1 MQRFL
6 CFGASL
12 VEVRNASEN
21 AKVFRG
27 RVIDAVAAIYCSLG
41 GWGLA
46 RLCMMWV
53 HADSL
58 LSVVYSVVLSCSYSV
73 QK

>member
-1 MQRFL
+1 MVPALWRYVMQ
-6 CFGASL
+6 
-12 VEVRNASEN
+12 
-21 AKVFRG
+21 VFRG
-27 RVIDAVAAIYCSLG
+27 RVIAAVAAIYSSQG
-41 GWGLA
+41 EWGLA
-46 RLCMMWV
+46 RLWV